1 MVERRSQGQEER
13 SSGHFCDTVALW
25 ILLEIIL
32 SHFLSGW
39 DTALQSWV
47 VRGTE
52 SDPVGEQAHCAG
64 QLGQVSKGEWNQ
76 PAASPPVSV
85 RVSVLSPCSAQRGK
99 ASYGDPPLSLFD
111 FLEFCGLGL
120 VGGIEGGGR
129 RQAELPL
136 SASARAP
143 SLCGPVWGFYSCEAN
158 IPGAHRAS
166 KIISHRRIAVLPNE
180 KMMTWPPALGSRAP
194 QRP

>member
-1 MVERRSQGQEER
+1 M
-13 SSGHFCDTVALW
+13 GHCPPP
-25 ILLEIIL
+25 
-32 SHFLSGW
+32 
-39 DTALQSWV
+39 SWV
-47 VRGTE
+47 GMGTE

-76 PAASPPVSV
+76 PAASPPASV

-120 VGGIEGGGR
+120 VGEIEGGGR

-136 SASARAP
+136 SASAGAP
-143 SLCGPVWGFYSCEAN
+143 PSVVQSGDSIHVKPTFLEPTGPARSSHTGGSLSCLM
-158 IPGAHRAS
+158 R
-166 KIISHRRIAVLPNE
+166 K
-180 KMMTWPPALGSRAP
+180 
-194 QRP
+194 